1 MLLFGEERFRVYA
14 HNNQSSET
22 IDADTEKTTTI
33 TFRHVSH
40 TTLRNALSLSL
51 SLSLDPQGEEH
62 AALVKFLTQNVRGR
76 IGRG

>member
-51 SLSLDPQGEEH
+51 SFKIPKAKSTLLLSNFSH
-62 AALVKFLTQNVRGR
+62 RM
-76 IGRG
+76 